1 VPQVSWILAD
11 VLSGLAVLVQ
21 LKVHG
26 TGPSAG
32 LVEERVA
39 YGGHPAQHLLFF
51 SPEDSSPET
60 PLVYFV
66 HGGSWHHGSPATYRA
81 VGRFLA
87 SQGYAVALG
96 GYRLAPEHIFPA
108 QLDDVLAGLAAAV
121 THARSAG
128 VRAEPVLLVGQSAG
142 AHLAALAAFDEE
154 SRGAAGLGD
163 LRLAGLL
170 AVSGPLDFDLL
181 CPDPGDCPLVEALM
195 GGREGWDVANPV
207 RYVHGAAPL
216 PVLCVHGARDPRVP
230 CAVSA
235 SFVMRA
241 NGADG
246 DHATFIADPAGHHVD
261 MTRLLL
267 GASPILSPVLEWM
280 MAAAR
285 S

>member
-1 VPQVSWILAD
+1 VPPTSWILAD
-11 VLSGLAVLVQ
+11 VLSGPAVLLQ
-21 LKVHG
+21 LRIR
-26 TGPSAG
+26 SAGSSTG

-39 YGGHPAQHLLFF
+39 YGDHPAQHFLFLQ
-51 SPEDSSPET
+51 PEASSTET
-60 PLVYFV
+60 PLVYFI
-66 HGGSWHHGSPATYRA
+66 HGGSWRHGSPATYRA

-96 GYRLAPEHIFPA
+96 GYRLAPEHVFPA
-108 QLDDVLAGLAAAV
+108 QLDDVFAGLVAAV

-128 VRAEPVLLVGQSAG
+128 VRAEPVLLAGQSAG
-142 AHLAALAAFDEE
+142 AHLAALAAFDDD
-154 SRGAAGLGD
+154 SRGAAGLGQ

-181 CPDPGDCPLVEALM
+181 CPEPGDCPLVEGLM

-230 CAVSA
+230 SAVSV

-241 NGADG
+241 NGTDG
-246 DHATFIADPAGHHVD
+246 DHATFIADPTGHHAD

-267 GASPILSPVLEWM
+267 GSSPILSPVLEWM
-280 MAAAR
+280 AAAAR